1 MKSKVTLNPNP
12 IKRGTIVTSGD
23 GFEIFSLLI
32 KN

>member
-1 MKSKVTLNPNP
+1 MKSKVALNQNP
-12 IKRGTIVTSGD
+12 IKIGTIVSSD